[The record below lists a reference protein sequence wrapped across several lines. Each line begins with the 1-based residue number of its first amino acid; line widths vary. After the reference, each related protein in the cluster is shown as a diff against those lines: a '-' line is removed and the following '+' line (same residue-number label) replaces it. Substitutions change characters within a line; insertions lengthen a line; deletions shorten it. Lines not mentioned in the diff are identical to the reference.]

1 MKAKLKIY
9 YANDPF
15 GSKFDYRNCFQ
26 LLKKY
31 TLLSKLL
38 PKNMVFGLSPAGT
51 EFCDFTKTSFELQ
64 RTRALKK
71 YGSQTLNAWHDF

>member
-1 MKAKLKIY
+1 MTHLDQNLITESA
-9 YANDPF
+9 F
-15 GSKFDYRNCFQ
+15 NCR
-26 LLKKY
+26 KKY
-31 TLLSKLL
+31 TLLNKLL

-51 EFCDFTKTSFELQ
+51 EFYDFTKTSFELQ